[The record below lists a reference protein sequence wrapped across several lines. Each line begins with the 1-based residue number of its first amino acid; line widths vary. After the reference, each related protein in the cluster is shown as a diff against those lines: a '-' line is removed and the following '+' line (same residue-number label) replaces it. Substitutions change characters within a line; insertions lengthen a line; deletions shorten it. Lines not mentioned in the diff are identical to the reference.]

1 METAVIVCVIAISIL
16 IVCIIVLL
24 GVLFYNQMLVANE
37 INKRLLLLTKES
49 IDKERSSQ
57 EELNDALLELERQAS
72 SQSSTL
78 PNENKLIE
86 DEEEVFNPHTYIEE

>member
-1 METAVIVCVIAISIL
+1 METAVIVCIIAISIL
-16 IVCIIVLL
+16 IVCVIVLL
-24 GVLFYNQMLVANE
+24 GVLFYNQMLVTNE

-57 EELNDALLELERQAS
+57 EELNEALLELERQAS
-72 SQSSTL
+72 AQSSTL

-86 DEEEVFNPHTYIEE
+86 DEEEVFNPHTYNEE

>member
-1 METAVIVCVIAISIL
+1 METAVIICIIAISIL
-16 IVCIIVLL
+16 IVCVIVLL
-24 GVLFYNQMLVANE
+24 GVLFYNQMLVTNE

-57 EELNDALLELERQAS
+57 EELNEALLELERQAS
-72 SQSSTL
+72 AQSSTT

-86 DEEEVFNPHTYIEE
+86 DEEEVFNPHTYNEE